1 MKQAALNSA
10 SNEQLVKL
18 FAEAAITHKE
28 LRTAKEANRAFD
40 EAVAIAKELKR
51 RGNGALALLIA
62 LFESPNPAIRMSAA
76 GLLLPTVPEQAESV
90 LEQLTEQPRLLGLS
104 AKMTL
109 REWRAGRLKSLI

>member
-1 MKQAALNSA
+1 MKQAALSSA

-51 RGNGALALLIA
+51 RGNGALALLSRC
-62 LFESPNPAIRMSAA
+62 LNHP
-76 GLLLPTVPEQAESV
+76 
-90 LEQLTEQPRLLGLS
+90 
-104 AKMTL
+104 TL
-109 REWRAGRLKSLI
+109 RSA